1 MPTTE
6 FTTMVMVQD
15 PVTKQVLVQ
24 NRTKSWKGL
33 SFPGG
38 HAEASES
45 FHDCAAREILE
56 ETGLTISDL
65 KPCGIIHW
73 CNSDTQDKYLVLL
86 YKTRTFSG
94 ELITE
99 MEEGQHFWMGLDELR
114 AALGASSGNSF
125 ERYLPMFLG
134 GQHSEVFG
142 LWNEQAEEPLRYF

>member
-1 MPTTE
+1 MPKSE

-15 PVTKQVLVQ
+15 PVTKRVLVQ
-24 NRTKSWKGL
+24 NRTKSWTGL

-45 FHDCAAREILE
+45 FYDCAVREIRE

-65 KPCGIIHW
+65 TPCGVIHW
-73 CNSDTQDKYLVLL
+73 CNSDTQDKYLVFL
-86 YKTRTFSG
+86 YKTSTFSG

-99 MEEGQHFWMGLDELR
+99 MEEGRHVWMGLDELW
-114 AALGASSGNSF
+114 AALGEPSGNSF

-134 GQHSEVFG
+134 SKYSETFG
-142 LWNEQAEEPLRYF
+142 LWNEQAGEHLHYF